1 MFLKRH
7 AVLVLGFCF
16 TVLSLTAEV
25 WGASEQDFNL
35 SDLYRDPAAGSTPA
49 LSRKTE
55 GVGGALDT
63 LLGGRSLPIPCATSV
78 LLDTRRHGAQLG
90 ASASEAL
97 RILSLR
103 PALDH
108 DGTRPTRD
116 GRSTIHYSLDPSS
129 ADAVSGTDRDF
140 NGIPDIVDQVE
151 EALERAQKTLTEEL
165 GWPVLASGP
174 RGERYDIYLV
184 NLGGSRQGFTV
195 SDRDIPATPRDD
207 SLSHI
212 ILDAHLEGETLLSAV
227 AHQYAHASLL
237 SLSGRA
243 PAWWTEATA
252 SWLEI
257 QVTGDLAQHARP
269 LSRRLER
276 MDAPLASDSLLLS
289 MGDSL
294 WASFL
299 ADRHEGRGEEIRQIW
314 LEISLRS
321 GEPLL
326 PMMDEV
332 MRRTNSGTLSEAFR
346 DYTRWSLFT
355 GTRDD
360 GDHFRLG
367 SLYPPLIPRASHRG
381 APAESNGL
389 ESVDPLGAAII
400 RFEGDGSRG
409 GMKLRFDA
417 ETPSLLQVDL
427 IITPLGKPRPH
438 LVELE
443 LDDRGHGEVGVPWHG
458 VREVILIVRH
468 PGLGGAPAR
477 FRYSTQMDPLYP
489 FDLASFSAVPSRAG
503 ITLQWETARE
513 IDVLGWNVYRGTIP
527 SEASFQ
533 RVNPVTLPSGADSLE
548 ETDYLYQ
555 DSSVQPGRR
564 YYYLVEAIT
573 VTGLPERSIILSAR
587 APDDKSRP

>member
-1 MFLKRH
+1 MSLKRC
-7 AVLVLGFCF
+7 AVLVLFSSFGVF
-16 TVLSLTAEV
+16 SLTPEV
-25 WGASEQDFNL
+25 LGAAEQDLNL
-35 SDLYRDPAAGSTPA
+35 SDLYRESPAGATLSST
-49 LSRKTE
+49 RKAD
-55 GVGGALDT
+55 GIAAALDN
-63 LLGGRSLPIPCATSV
+63 LLGGRVLPIPCAST
-78 LLDTRRHGAQLG
+78 LLQDARRHPAALG
-90 ASASEAL
+90 ETASEAV
-97 RILSLR
+97 RILSQR

-116 GRSTIHYSLDPSS
+116 GRSTIHYSLDPLT
-129 ADAVSGTDRDF
+129 ADAVPGTDRDF

-151 EALERAQKTLTEEL
+151 EALERSQQIITEQL
-165 GWPVLASGP
+165 GWPSLASGP

-184 NLGGSRQGFTV
+184 NLGGTRQGFTV
-195 SDRDIPATPRDD
+195 SDRDIPSTLRDD

-212 ILDAHLEGETLLSAV
+212 ILDVHLEGEALFSAM

-237 SLSGRA
+237 GLSGRV

-257 QVTGDLAQHARP
+257 QVTGDLTPHTSP
-269 LSRRLER
+269 LSKRLER
-276 MDAPLASDSLLLS
+276 MDTSLTSDSLLLS
-289 MGDSL
+289 MGNSL

-299 ADRHEGRGEEIRQIW
+299 ADRREGRGEEIRQIW
-314 LEISLRS
+314 LEASLRS

-326 PMMDEV
+326 PLMDEV
-332 MRRTNSGTLSEAFR
+332 LRRMDLGTLPEAYR
-346 DYTRWSLFT
+346 DYTRWCLFT

-367 SLYPPLIPRASHRG
+367 SLYPPLTPRTTHQGS
-381 APAESNGL
+381 PAESSGL

-409 GMKLRFDA
+409 GLKIRFDA
-417 ETPSLLQVDL
+417 EVPSLLQVDL
-427 IITPLGKPRPH
+427 VITPVGRPRPH

-443 LDDRGHGEVGVPWHG
+443 LDDRGHGEVGIPWRG
-458 VREVILIVRH
+458 VREAILIVRN

-477 FRYSTQMDPLYP
+477 FRYTAQMDPVYP

-503 ITLQWETARE
+503 ITLQWETTRE
-513 IDVLGWNVYRGTIP
+513 IDVLGWNVYRGSSP
-527 SEASFQ
+527 SETFQ
-533 RVNPVTLPSGADSLE
+533 RVNPVTLPRGADSLE

-555 DSSVQPGRR
+555 DSSVQAGRR

-573 VTGLPERSIILSAR
+573 VTGLPERSIVLSAR
-587 APDDKSRP
+587 APDRRNQP